1 MSPLGA
7 ARVSARLANY
17 APPRIL
23 LRVMAGFTP
32 SQVSDMLGIPPSTL
46 RRYVADFGD
55 HLSAK
60 ANRPRGRRYSD
71 QDIATLKKARELLN
85 QRQPV
90 DQVNRLL
97 GIIDDP
103 EATPSDSLALVPDI
117 STALTTALEA
127 ARGLR
132 IEVDDLAERQDQA
145 DDRLD
150 ALTEWVAIPWY
161 RRIGQSPP
169 LAPPNNRKAQNPG

>member
-1 MSPLGA
+1 M
-7 ARVSARLANY
+7 SARLANY
-17 APPRIL
+17 AAPRIL
-23 LRVMAGFTP
+23 RRVMTGFVP

-55 HLSAK
+55 HLSAE
-60 ANRPRGRRYSD
+60 ANRPRGRRYTD

-103 EATPSDSLALVPDI
+103 EVSPSDSLALVPDI

-132 IEVDDLAERQDQA
+132 VEVVDLAERQDQA

-150 ALTEWVAIPWY
+150 ALTEWVVTPWY

-169 LAPPNNRKAQNPG
+169 LAHSNKHKAQNPDQAAR